1 MINILLADDHTL
13 FREGIKKLLA
23 DQADIKITAEA
34 KNTIEVLDICKKKQ
48 FDVVLLDISMPGKSG
63 LDIIKDVKRMN
74 KKAVVLILTMY
85 EEDRFAFRAFK
96 NGASGY
102 LTKENTVQELV
113 KAIRKVVSGG
123 KYISSDFAEE
133 LANEI
138 KKENGTGRPRYHKLS
153 DREFQVMIMIT
164 SGKKVVEIAKDLDLS
179 KSTINT
185 YRARILEKLG
195 LRGNVD
201 LTHYAIDNKLI

>member
-23 DQADIKITAEA
+23 DQSDMKITAEA

-48 FDVVLLDISMPGKSG
+48 FDIILLDISMPGKSG

-74 KKAVVLILTMY
+74 KKASVLILTMY

-102 LTKENTVQELV
+102 LTKENSVTELV
-113 KAIRKVVSGG
+113 KAIRKVMSGG

>member
-13 FREGIKKLLA
+13 IREGIKKLLA
-23 DQADIKITAEA
+23 DQSDMKITAEA

-48 FDVVLLDISMPGKSG
+48 FDVILLDISMPGKSG

-74 KKAVVLILTMY
+74 KKAAILVLTIH

-102 LTKENTVQELV
+102 ITKENSVTELV
-113 KAIRKVVSGG
+113 KAIRKIISGG

-153 DREFQVMIMIT
+153 DREFQCMIMIT
-164 SGKKVVEIAKDLDLS
+164 SGKKVTEIAKELDLS

-185 YRARILEKLG
+185 YRARILEKLK